1 MTRADFCITK
11 THYNSEHDLIIEVE
25 ARQMIGDL
33 LAHPQRMP
41 REKVVELIKS
51 SLEFVTGK
59 ALLKDRWSRGEDVR
73 LVTVEGVEY
82 LRADTFHDRKD
93 DLGEM
98 GKK

>member
-11 THYNSEHDLIIEVE
+11 TQYNSEHNLIVEVE
-25 ARQMIGDL
+25 ARQVIGDL

-59 ALLKDRWSRGEDVR
+59 ALLRDRWSRGEDVR
-73 LVTVEGVEY
+73 LVMIDDVEY
-82 LRADTFHDRKD
+82 LRANTYHDRKD
-93 DLGEM
+93 DLG
-98 GKK
+98 